1 MDNPRMPKTT
11 IPNTTIPK
19 TTIHGILFDKDG
31 TLFDFQATW
40 KRVIEAVLD
49 TLAPDRDTWSRMA
62 RAGGYHPVR
71 GSFLPGSP
79 VVAGT
84 TSQIAQLWSGFR
96 PDLGATKIE
105 RILDDAGLDALADP
119 AALFPTAADLPGL
132 LAGLRAC
139 GYALGIATHDSEQGA
154 RIQLGAV
161 GAHSAFDF
169 IAGYDSG
176 HGLKPGPGM
185 LLAFAAAAG
194 LAPASIAMVGDSR
207 HDLEVA
213 HSAGAAMA
221 IGVLTGPASREDL
234 SPYADHILPSIEH
247 LPALLARLSA

>member
-96 PDLGATKIE
+96 PTCRGCSPGCA
-105 RILDDAGLDALADP
+105 P
-119 AALFPTAADLPGL
+119 AVTRWASRPTIPNRARGSNWAPSARTPPSTSSPVTTAAT
-132 LAGLRAC
+132 A
-139 GYALGIATHDSEQGA
+139 
-154 RIQLGAV
+154 
-161 GAHSAFDF
+161 
-169 IAGYDSG
+169 
-176 HGLKPGPGM
+176 
-185 LLAFAAAAG
+185 
-194 LAPASIAMVGDSR
+194 
-207 HDLEVA
+207 
-213 HSAGAAMA
+213 
-221 IGVLTGPASREDL
+221 
-234 SPYADHILPSIEH
+234 
-247 LPALLARLSA
+247 